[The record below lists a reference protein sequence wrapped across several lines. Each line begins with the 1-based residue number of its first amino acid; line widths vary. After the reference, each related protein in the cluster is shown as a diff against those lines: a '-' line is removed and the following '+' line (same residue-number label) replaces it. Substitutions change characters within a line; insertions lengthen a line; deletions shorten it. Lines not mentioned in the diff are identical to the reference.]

1 MKKTKAKAE
10 PAEEQKP
17 TPEPVQKIREEI
29 KQVKYT
35 FSNQEML
42 DLGKDLAGKTT
53 DLGNISDE
61 AKSVAKG
68 YKSKEAE
75 IEGSIGVLT
84 EKIKTGYELR
94 PMKCR
99 VVFRSRDG
107 KKDYFRADTGELA
120 LTEQMTNADL
130 QMDLELEHKK
140 QAKDEKPKETIKP
153 GEGLVTIKPEDL
165 DAVQETISSTIDIW
179 PDELESMA
187 QLTLYR
193 VKGLWTFAIQA
204 NVGDWVY
211 FSQIDTSEKGSK
223 ERYDAIKRAMKLLRA
238 EMKDGI
244 GEAAEGFYAHIDRVL
259 EAESGKVE

>member
-1 MKKTKAKAE
+1 MKKTKAKPE
-10 PAEEQKP
+10 TEEQKP
-17 TPEPVQKIREEI
+17 KPEPVQKIREEI

-53 DLGNISDE
+53 DLSNVVDE
-61 AKSVAKG
+61 AKSVAKS

-75 IEGSIGVLT
+75 IEGAIGVLT

-130 QMDLELEHKK
+130 QMDLELENKK
-140 QAKDEKPKETIKP
+140 QANDENPDAKIKP
-153 GEGLVTIKPEDL
+153 GEGLVTINPKDL
-165 DAVQETISSTIDIW
+165 EASQETISSTIEIW
-179 PDELESMA
+179 PDALDSMA

-211 FSQIDTSEKGSK
+211 FSPINTSEKGSK
-223 ERYDAIKRAMKLLRA
+223 ERYDAIKRAMKLLRS
-238 EMKDGI
+238 EMEAGI
-244 GEAAEGFYAHIDRVL
+244 GEAADGFHVYIDRVL
-259 EAESGKVE
+259 EAEAGKVE